1 MNARPL
7 KESELRAACVCVACQ
22 RKLGETGSPC
32 FLRVTIEQHLL
43 NLPAIERQ
51 NGFGLFMGHGRLA
64 QVMGSDED
72 MTVTFEPPRSM
83 TICAECS
90 EKHGWNALLA

>member
-1 MNARPL
+1 M
-7 KESELRAACVCVACQ
+7 KESELRAACVCVSCQ

-32 FLRVTIEQHLL
+32 FLRVHIEQHIL

-51 NGFGLFMGHGRLA
+51 QGLAMMLNGNAMLA
-64 QVMGSDED
+64 SVMGPDEN
-72 MTVTFEPPRSM
+72 MTVTCEPVRSM

-90 EKHGWNALLA
+90 EKHGWNAFLH